1 MEKKNDSVVGGIL
14 KVILQDFIIPR
25 SKEIL
30 NNTVTEGIYMG
41 ADASVNLLG
50 KLIFGP
56 DFGGQARR
64 SLPNNPNKYSDISRR
79 TTSSTPATPNIGT
92 RSSKDLQYVVVP
104 DLKMA
109 DAIKADLIDSIVKYG
124 RVRVAD
130 LYEQSGQV
138 KPSFSDYRF
147 GWTNPADI
155 HYTRDR
161 NGYWF
166 NLPTPKE
173 LSN

>member
-1 MEKKNDSVVGGIL
+1 MTEKKNDSIL
-14 KVILQDFIIPR
+14 KDIVKVAFGDYIVPKT
-25 SKEIL
+25 KEIA
-30 NNTVTEGIYMG
+30 NNAAVDGIYMFG
-41 ADASVNLLG
+41 DFLANIVGRA
-50 KLIFGP
+50 IFGM
-56 DFGGQARR
+56 DFGGQTRR
-64 SLPNNPNKYSDISRR
+64 ISSTSPNKYSDISRR
-79 TTSSTPATPNIGT
+79 NQTATPNIGT
-92 RSSKDLQYVVVP
+92 RSSKDLQYVVV
-104 DLKMA
+104 A
-109 DAIKADLIDSIVKYG
+109 DQRAAESLKADMVESIVKYG

-138 KPSFSDYRF
+138 KPSFSDYRY